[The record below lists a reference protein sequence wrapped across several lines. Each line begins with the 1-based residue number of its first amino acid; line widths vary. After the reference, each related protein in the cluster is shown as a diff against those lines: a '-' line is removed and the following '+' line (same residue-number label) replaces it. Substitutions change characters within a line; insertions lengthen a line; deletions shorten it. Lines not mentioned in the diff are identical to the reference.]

1 MTPAPPPPCPVLSW
15 AAFVALY
22 AADPPTLPWCVPE
35 HAGTLVFV
43 PLEATV
49 VALSAVL
56 RHYGLAQRTPSVRLC
71 FVSDAPVTALAPW
84 YRAINDEETA

>member
-1 MTPAPPPPCPVLSW
+1 MTTPPPGPVVSW
-15 AAFVALY
+15 AAFVTLY
-22 AADPPTLPWCVPE
+22 AATPPSLPWCVAEP
-35 HAGTLVFV
+35 AGTLVFV

-71 FVSDAPVTALAPW
+71 FVSDAPATALAPW
-84 YRAINDEETA
+84 YQTISPEETP

>member
-1 MTPAPPPPCPVLSW
+1 MPTPPPGPVVSW

-22 AADPPTLPWCVPE
+22 AATPPSLPWCVAA

-49 VALSAVL
+49 LALNAVL

-71 FVSDAPVTALAPW
+71 FVSDAPATALAPW
-84 YRAINDEETA
+84 YHAIYPEETP